1 MLGRNRL
8 QRAGEIQQP
17 KKEGFVKGMIHF
29 YGNILKGAK
38 DKMKKSDE
46 EPETHIE

>member
-17 KKEGFVKGMIHF
+17 KKEGFVRGMIHF
-29 YGNILKGAK
+29 YGNVLKGAK
-38 DKMKKSDE
+38 EKLKKSDNE
-46 EPETHIE
+46 MESPVD